1 MTKEKIFPDP
11 RALLYLRVKLWPITK
26 RYGLLTESLTHQC
39 CESDELDNILSWLQD
54 KEINKN

>member
-1 MTKEKIFPDP
+1 MTKEETFPDP
-11 RALLYLRVKLWPITK
+11 RAQLYPRVKLWPITK

-39 CESDELDNILSWLQD
+39 YESDKLDDILSRLQD